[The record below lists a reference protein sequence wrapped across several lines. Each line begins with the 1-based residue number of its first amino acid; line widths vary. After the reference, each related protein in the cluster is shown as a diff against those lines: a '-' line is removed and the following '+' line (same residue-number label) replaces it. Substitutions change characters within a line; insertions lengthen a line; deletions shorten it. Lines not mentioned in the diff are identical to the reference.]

1 MNIRPIILPLILLLA
16 TACSN
21 NNGGPVFTDED
32 RDAKEEILGNIH
44 SIDSLNEM
52 LLNYEEQTDEL
63 GQIMTYR
70 YMGVYYREQNQNFS
84 ALNHFQHGLAHANE
98 MNDTIEIMKIHNQIA
113 FNYLQMG
120 QLENAT
126 QHLLNSL
133 ALSTRYKDRYN
144 RRAQQNLADTYNGMG
159 HVFRLISNKDQA
171 DGAFRAALNIEH
183 QLNGNKDKELDDEQL
198 PHKEYMGNDSLIT
211 SRHL

>member
-70 YMGVYYREQNQNFS
+70 YMGR
-84 ALNHFQHGLAHANE
+84 
-98 MNDTIEIMKIHNQIA
+98 
-113 FNYLQMG
+113 
-120 QLENAT
+120 
-126 QHLLNSL
+126 
-133 ALSTRYKDRYN
+133 TRIS
-144 RRAQQNLADTYNGMG
+144 RR
-159 HVFRLISNKDQA
+159 
-171 DGAFRAALNIEH
+171 
-183 QLNGNKDKELDDEQL
+183 
-198 PHKEYMGNDSLIT
+198 
-211 SRHL
+211 